1 MLSDKEKKM
10 KQRRGCEIL
19 GEVLRKV
26 VRKASAKQ
34 ILLNK
39 DLKEVR
45 LLHAEWD
52 R

>member
-1 MLSDKEKKM
+1 M

-19 GEVLRKV
+19 GEVLRKVVRKV

-45 LLHAEWD
+45 LLHSEWD